1 MINPHFTVTV
11 DDRHLMLHLD
21 TLPKALKSAVRG
33 RITSLMQQLL
43 ALVHAAEPR
52 RTGILVRQT
61 RGYVNERPD
70 FIGGRV
76 VILSRTAD
84 ALEPHNV
91 AAAALEYGVHGSG
104 RGRKYRVRKSKVFN
118 PLLATHPGPVR
129 IPAHRFLRGPAAT
142 ILPRARAEIEAAIT
156 EAIEQ
161 TQRS

>member
-1 MINPHFTVTV
+1 MISPNFTVDV
-11 DDRHLMLHLD
+11 DDRRLVLHLD
-21 TLPKALKSAVRG
+21 VLPKALKIALRQ
-33 RITSLMQQLL
+33 RITPLIQQLL
-43 ALVHAAEPR
+43 AQVHAAEPR

-70 FIGGRV
+70 FIGGRI
-76 VILSRTAD
+76 VILSRTAE
-84 ALEPHNV
+84 ALEPYNI

-104 RGRKYRVRKSKVFN
+104 RGRKYRVRKRKAFN

-129 IPAHRFLRGPAAT
+129 IPAHRFLRGPAAA

-156 EAIEQ
+156 EAIEK

>member
-1 MINPHFTVTV
+1 MIIPNFTVEV
-11 DDRHLMLHLD
+11 DDRRLILHLD
-21 TLPKALKSAVRG
+21 ALPKVLRTALRQ
-33 RITSLMQQLL
+33 RITSLIQQLL
-43 ALVHAAEPR
+43 AQVRAAEPR

-61 RGYVNERPD
+61 RGYVNERKD

-76 VILSRTAD
+76 VILSRSAD

-104 RGRKYRVRKSKVFN
+104 RGPRFRRSRSKGAN
-118 PLLATHPGPVR
+118 PLAARPGPVR
-129 IPAHRFLRGPAAT
+129 IPAYRFLRGPAAA

-156 EAIEQ
+156 EAIEK